1 MNLPLLIANI
11 LVFVSF
17 FIHVIM
23 GDREIKM
30 IQPSP
35 NAEDYVK
42 KQEIWTMARG
52 AFHIIG
58 ADVFCLN
65 ILLTVIVF
73 TDYISNEKV
82 VLNIVAILLMLR
94 AVVFGFVVLISKPF
108 QNRFIKLP
116 QSFLFILL
124 AALIYWGSI

>member
-1 MNLPLLIANI
+1 
-11 LVFVSF
+11 
-17 FIHVIM
+17 
-23 GDREIKM
+23 M

-35 NAEDYVK
+35 NAEDYLK

-82 VLNIVAILLMLR
+82 VLKIVAILLILR

>member
-1 MNLPLLIANI
+1 MNVPLLIANI
-11 LVFVSF
+11 LVFAGF

-23 GDREIKM
+23 GDKEMNM
-30 IQPSP
+30 IEPLHG
-35 NAEDYVK
+35 AKDYLK

-65 ILLTVIVF
+65 ILLTVIIF
-73 TDYISNEKV
+73 TDYISNEKF
-82 VLNIVAILLMLR
+82 VLSMVSIFLLLR
-94 AVVFGFVVLISKPF
+94 ALVFGFVILVSKPF
-108 QNRFIKLP
+108 HNRFLKLP

-124 AALIYWGSI
+124 AGLIYWGSM

>member
-35 NAEDYVK
+35 NAEDYLK

-82 VLNIVAILLMLR
+82 VLNIVAILHSIDTPGSS
-94 AVVFGFVVLISKPF
+94 F
-108 QNRFIKLP
+108 RFC
-116 QSFLFILL
+116 
-124 AALIYWGSI
+124 GSDI